1 MNTDAIDEL
10 IERLDKIREFTPIND
25 SITALQKL
33 QKDYDQLQQRIAE
46 LENDNQELANAIEET
61 DRLNSER

>member
-1 MNTDAIDEL
+1 MNIDEL
-10 IERLDKIREFTPIND
+10 IERLDGIREFTPIND